1 MRHAGHM
8 HNHNSACGR
17 SAIRFIRCMLFQVSN
32 SNTEA
37 TTSQNNQTLD
47 EPAVG
52 VAGSATAT
60 APSAAAA
67 APAAASAAVGP
78 VAPAAVPHLAP
89 PGWSSSITASA
100 SSALAVATTPSPGG
114 DRLPQQAA
122 GLAAA
127 LRKGR
132 SAGSGHA
139 SSGVLPLPSTA
150 LAMPTPRLPPLLLA
164 APAPAAAIASAS
176 SWLLPLPLPASPAS
190 SSTEEQP
197 PAK

>member
-1 MRHAGHM
+1 
-8 HNHNSACGR
+8 
-17 SAIRFIRCMLFQVSN
+17 MLFNVSK
-32 SNTEA
+32 SNIEA
-37 TTSQNNQTLD
+37 TTGQVSQTLD

-60 APSAAAA
+60 APSAPTA
-67 APAAASAAVGP
+67 APAAAFAAAGP
-78 VAPAAVPHLAP
+78 AAPAAAALLAP

-114 DRLPQQAA
+114 GRFSQPAA

-139 SSGVLPLPSTA
+139 SSCVLTLPSTA
-150 LAMPTPRLPPLLLA
+150 PAMLTQRLPLLLLA
-164 APAPAAAIASAS
+164 APDRAAAVPSAS
-176 SWLLPLPLPASPAS
+176 SWLLPSELPASPAS